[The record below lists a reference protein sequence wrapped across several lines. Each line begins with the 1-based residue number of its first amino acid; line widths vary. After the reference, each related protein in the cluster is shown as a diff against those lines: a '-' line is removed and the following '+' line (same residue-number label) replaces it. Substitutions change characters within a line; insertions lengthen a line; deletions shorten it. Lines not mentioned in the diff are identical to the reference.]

1 MLCKPILSLALL
13 VATGLAQVTPSTP
26 SRRELLNQLETATP
40 NSTSPPAP
48 ARPTSEPTKPQPPKI
63 NPAPDPALGA
73 IAAEGLDQRVAP
85 ATALTNN
92 DLLARGK
99 TICVITDSFFV
110 KKEQV
115 ERGLIDRKELGDWG
129 LHVVQTPQN
138 ADLILKVR
146 RAPFQNNFPFTITD
160 RVSGIVVM
168 GGTVNSL
175 FGTVPEKIAARLAD
189 KLKEIKA
196 AH

>member
-1 MLCKPILSLALL
+1 MLRKSIPPLVLL
-13 VATGLAQVTPSTP
+13 VASGWAQVSPTTP
-26 SRRELLNQLETATP
+26 SRRELLNELETPTAKSTP
-40 NSTSPPAP
+40 QAVPVRQTNEPANSQPA
-48 ARPTSEPTKPQPPKI
+48 KI

-73 IAAEGLDQRVAP
+73 IAGEGLNQRVAP

-99 TICVITDSFFV
+99 TISVITDSFFV
-110 KKEQV
+110 KKEQL
-115 ERGLIDRKELGDWG
+115 ERGLINRKELGDWG

-160 RVSGIVVM
+160 RESGIVVM

-175 FGTVPEKIAARLAD
+175 FGTIPGKIAARLAD
-189 KLKEIKA
+189 KLKEIRGKQ
-196 AH
+196 